1 MTDQELK
8 DLVASLAIESA
19 KTSEQLRKS
28 SEEFD
33 KRLKETDR
41 QLKETSEQLKE
52 TDRQLKE
59 TDRKLQSIGIQL
71 GNMSK
76 NQGDVAEEYF
86 VNSLKDSLKIANMN
100 FDLLLKNVG
109 LQTKKIND
117 EFDIL
122 LVNGESVA
130 IIEVKYK
137 VHPKDLEKLPSKI
150 EHLKLMPQYKG
161 YKIYAGI
168 AGFYVP
174 NEVIEMAKEKG
185 YFVLQRKGDVI
196 QSYTDNL
203 KAA

>member
-8 DLVASLAIESA
+8 DLVASLAEDTKEIKLA
-19 KTSEQLRKS
+19 Q
-28 SEEFD
+28 
-33 KRLKETDR
+33 KETEKQIR
-41 QLKETSEQLKE
+41 ETSEQLKE
-52 TDRQLKE
+52 TDRKLK
-59 TDRKLQSIGIQL
+59 SIGIQL

-86 VNSLKDSLKIANMN
+86 ANSLKESLKIAHLN
-100 FDLLLKNVG
+100 FDMLLTNVG
-109 LQTKKIND
+109 LQTRKIND

-122 LVNGESVA
+122 LVNGDSVA

-150 EHLKLMPQYKG
+150 EHLKLMPQYRG
-161 YKIYAGI
+161 YKIYAGV

-174 NEVIEMAKEKG
+174 NEVIEAAKERG
-185 YFVLQRKGDVI
+185 FFVLQRKGDVI

-203 KAA
+203 KSA